1 MPSTPTKGAHAKS
14 DANHCWKL
22 GYSGLLCA
30 KENKG
35 ERVMAKGV
43 EKMYQ
48 TNKKIKKEISKGKSF
63 WDIIVELKGTNK
75 RKSFYE
81 WLTNG

>member
-1 MPSTPTKGAHAKS
+1 MTKGI
-14 DANHCWKL
+14 
-22 GYSGLLCA
+22 
-30 KENKG
+30 
-35 ERVMAKGV
+35 

-48 TNKKIKKEISKGKSF
+48 TRARTKKGEFVGDDPSTSKNEAWVSKGKSF
-63 WDIIVELKGTNK
+63 WDIVVELKGTNK